1 MAVAEEDGGGE
12 AGSGEAGGAAAVAG
26 GVGEAG
32 GAAEVP
38 PLRVR
43 LALRPRAAAEDAD
56 PVTREDVFFSELAA
70 ALSSRP
76 LFEADPEVAR
86 LSEGVARAAARRQED
101 GLLSS
106 TRSSG
111 LEPFL
116 VVDVG
121 LQRPAAGAAVTEP
134 TYVVGLTLVIRRAAE
149 REALDVPPG
158 VRWELDLPARSVRS
172 ERLVGTVAQA
182 IEARA
187 QVELDRE
194 AAAGRE
200 VLADPLLGERPEE
213 AEAALYALGRVSYG
227 DLAQALE
234 GSRPEAR
241 VVAAGALGRAGDP
254 DLLSMYAA
262 LLRDGEPAIR
272 LAGVEGFWR
281 AARGAPPAVVET
293 TDAVPAP
300 GEAWLVPAGETACRF
315 GADIDFGGGAVP
327 GRAAVLAEHLEELR
341 GALGDPDPR
350 VAHAVLVLL
359 TESGDAEVR
368 TAIREALRGVEGAA
382 AQDLLAVAL
391 GRLGDRSAAPRLRQI
406 VREGREL
413 GPAAAV
419 PLGRLGDRGA
429 DEALRGM
436 LAATDERVRCA
447 AAEALAGARDAAS
460 VEALMPLLS
469 GEQPSQVVRAAE
481 AALVAAGEPAIGPLG
496 AALDAADPSIAWGAA
511 EVLGAI
517 GSEKAVPP
525 LVAKL
530 AGLDAVLRDYIV
542 GALGAIGDVR
552 ALPELIAAFGGNPAY
567 RNEQPILR
575 AILLFGRRAI
585 GALVEGL
592 DSPDAAVRA
601 GALEALVRLEDTE
614 HVAAVL
620 PLLEDADGLVRAR
633 AAAYFTAARDERAV
647 EALSALLEGTDAE
660 AAGEAA
666 GALGAIGG
674 SEARATLERALGAAD
689 GSIAA
694 AAAQALAR
702 IGEAESVRA
711 ILDAASRMSAYDR
724 GRLVEAIVS
733 FGPAAREPLVEG
745 LGGDRLRP
753 AALQALDG
761 LGIAVGVPLLAP
773 YRADER
779 ASVRELVARLLGRT
793 EDAAALEP
801 LEVLLADSSPAVR
814 EAAVGAVTEVG
825 GVDAAE
831 LLRSVLA
838 GEKDDWVKRAIR
850 RALLQLD
857 SVP

>member
-1 MAVAEEDGGGE
+1 MAEEDGGGE
-12 AGSGEAGGAAAVAG
+12 AGGAEGADGAASAGGAREPGWTAG
-26 GVGEAG
+26 L
-32 GAAEVP
+32 P

-43 LALRPRAAAEDAD
+43 LALRPQPPTEESD
-56 PVTREDVFFSELAA
+56 PVTRDDVFFSELAA

-76 LFEADPEVAR
+76 LFEADPDVAR
-86 LSEGVARAAARRQED
+86 LSESVARAAARRQED
-101 GLLSS
+101 GTLSS
-106 TRSSG
+106 SRSSG

-121 LQRPAAGAAVTEP
+121 LSRPAAGAAVTEP
-134 TYVVGLTLVIRRAAE
+134 TYIVGLTLVIRRAAE
-149 REALDVPPG
+149 RDSLDVPPA

-194 AAAGRE
+194 AAVGRE
-200 VLADPLLGERPEE
+200 ALADPLLGERPAE
-213 AEAALYALGRVSYG
+213 AEAALYALGRVAYG
-227 DLAQALE
+227 DLALALE
-234 GSRPEAR
+234 GTRPEAR
-241 VVAAGALGRAGDP
+241 VVAAGTLGRAGDRE
-254 DLLSMYAA
+254 LLATYAA
-262 LLRDGEPAIR
+262 MLRDPEPAVR
-272 LAGVEGFWR
+272 LAAVEGFWR
-281 AARGAPPAVVET
+281 ATRGAPPAAAE
-293 TDAVPAP
+293 DADPVPAP
-300 GEAWLVPAGETACRF
+300 GDAWLVPAGDTACRF
-315 GADIDFGGGAVP
+315 GADVDAAGA
-327 GRAAVLAEHLEELR
+327 AASGPATVLAEHLEELQ
-341 GALGDPDPR
+341 GVLADEDPR
-350 VAHAVLVLL
+350 VAHAALVLL
-359 TESGDAEVR
+359 TESGNAEVR
-368 TAIREALRGVEGAA
+368 AAIREALRGAEGSA

-391 GRLGDRSAAPRLRQI
+391 GRLGDRSTAPRLRQI

-413 GPAAAV
+413 APAAAV
-419 PLGRLGDRGA
+419 TLGRLGDRGA

-436 LAATDERVRCA
+436 LGSTEERLRCA
-447 AAEALAGARDAAS
+447 AAEALAGARDTES
-460 VEALMPLLS
+460 VEALVPLLS
-469 GEQPSQVVRAAE
+469 GEQPPQVARAAE
-481 AALVAAGEPAIGPLG
+481 AALVAAGEPAIGALG

-511 EVLGAI
+511 EALGTI

-552 ALPELIAAFGGNPAY
+552 ALPELIAAFGGSPEY

-585 GALVEGL
+585 GALVDGL
-592 DSPDAAVRA
+592 ESSDVGVRA
-601 GALEALVRLEDTE
+601 GSLEALVRLEDTE

-620 PLLEDADGLVRAR
+620 PLLQDADPLVRAR
-633 AAAYFTAARDERAV
+633 AAAYFTAAKDERAV
-647 EALSALLEGTDAE
+647 EALAALLEGSDADAAAE
-660 AAGEAA
+660 AAA
-666 GALGAIGG
+666 ALGAIGG
-674 SEARATLERALGAAD
+674 SEARATLEHALGGAD
-689 GSIAA
+689 ASIAA

-702 IGEAESVRA
+702 IGDPESVRA
-711 ILDAASRMSAYDR
+711 ILDAASLRSAYDR

-733 FGPAAREPLVEG
+733 FGPAARDPLVEG

-773 YRADER
+773 YRTDER
-779 ASVRELVARLLGRT
+779 PSVRELVARLLGRT
-793 EDAAALEP
+793 EDPAALVP
-801 LEVLLADSSPAVR
+801 LEVLLSDPSPAVR
-814 EAAVGAVTEVG
+814 EAAVGAVTQVG
-825 GVDAAE
+825 GVEAAE
-831 LLRSVLA
+831 LLRSVLP